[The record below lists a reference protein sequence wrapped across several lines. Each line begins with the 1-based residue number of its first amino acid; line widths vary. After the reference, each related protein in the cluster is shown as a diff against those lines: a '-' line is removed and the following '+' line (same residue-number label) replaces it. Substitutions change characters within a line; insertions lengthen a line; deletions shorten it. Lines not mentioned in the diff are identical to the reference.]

1 MAFIVIALVSLVV
14 HHAIYNH
21 SEALKEISGMNDY
34 QLEKIYD
41 ATYFLTFIILIIYI
55 IYMVWLR

>member
-21 SEALKEISGMNDY
+21 TEALKELSGMNDY
-34 QLEKIYD
+34 QIEKIYD
-41 ATYFLTFIILIIYI
+41 ATYFLTFIMLIAYI
-55 IYMVWLR
+55 IYMVFFK